1 MLIIAITN
9 YLSVVE
15 LHNFRR
21 LSDHILKIMQF
32 NNGIKTL
39 ITLTSHESLAVGAQN
54 QHRALGKYS
63 LFESETSTN
72 CLPALPVF
80 KRELKYLIGSTYI
93 TTPPYISRTPK

>member
-15 LHNFRR
+15 LHDFRR
-21 LSDHILKIMQF
+21 LSDHILKVMQF
-32 NNGIKTL
+32 NNGIKIL

-54 QHRALGKYS
+54 QHSAFIKYS

-80 KRELKYLIGSTYI
+80 KREVKYLIGSTYM
-93 TTPPYISRTPK
+93 TASPYISRIPK